1 MSLIK
6 NLIWTIGIFGIVIFA
21 VACGDDDDDDD
32 EGHAAPAVASVA
44 GSAVASAVDNT
55 PASSTTSAQRAAGG
69 AGTSG
74 TATQAAAPQLASS
87 STEAGIWVTGTGELN
102 LSPDIAFI
110 RLGVETTSPS
120 VTEARDEAATA
131 MDAVVTAV
139 KAKGL
144 TDEDIQTT
152 SFNIWPQYDRQEVV
166 TNGVRSSV
174 RVLSG
179 YTVSN
184 DAVIKVRDLDEVGT
198 IIDDVVDAGGD
209 AARVNGIDFSIEDPR
224 AHTTQLREDAVNA
237 ALENAKHFASLTGVT
252 LGKLV
257 YVTEV
262 GDEPVVQGIAE
273 SRAFALPAAAAP
285 TTGISGGSLD
295 LTLTVRA
302 GFAIE

>member
-1 MSLIK
+1 MSILKSIV
-6 NLIWTIGIFGIVIFA
+6 LAIGIFGIVIFA
-21 VACGDDDDDDD
+21 VACGDDDND
-32 EGHAAPAVASVA
+32 EGHVAPPVASVA
-44 GSAVASAVDNT
+44 ASAVGSAVESA
-55 PASSTTSAQRAAGG
+55 PASSTSTQRAAGG
-69 AGTSG
+69 AGTTG
-74 TATQAAAPQLASS
+74 TATQAAAPQYATG
-87 STEAGIWVTGTGELN
+87 STEAGIWVGGTGEIA
-102 LSPDIAFI
+102 LSPDIALI

-139 KAKGL
+139 KNNGL

-152 SFNIWPQYDRQEVV
+152 SFNIWPQYDRQEVM

-174 RVLSG
+174 RVLTG

-184 DAVIKVRDLDEVGT
+184 SAVIKVRDLDTVGT

-209 AARVNGIDFSIEDPR
+209 AGRINGIDFSIEDPG
-224 AHTTQLREDAVNA
+224 AYTTQLREDAVNS
-237 ALENAKHFASLTGVT
+237 ALENAQHFATLTGVT

-262 GDEPVVQGIAE
+262 SDTPIVQGIAE
-273 SRAFALPAAAAP
+273 SRAFAMAAPAAAA
-285 TTGISGGSLD
+285 TGISGGSLD

-302 GFAIE
+302 GFAID

>member
-1 MSLIK
+1 MSIFKSIVLAV
-6 NLIWTIGIFGIVIFA
+6 GIFGIVIFA
-21 VACGDDDDDDD
+21 VACGDDND
-32 EGHAAPAVASVA
+32 EGHASPAVASVA
-44 GSAVASAVDNT
+44 GSAVGSAVDST
-55 PASSTTSAQRAAGG
+55 PASASSSQRAAGG
-69 AGTSG
+69 AATAGA
-74 TATQAAAPQLASS
+74 ATQSAAPQIASA
-87 STEAGIWVTGTGELN
+87 STEAGIWVTGTGEMN
-102 LSPDIAFI
+102 LSPDIALVRI
-110 RLGVETTSPS
+110 GVETTSPS
-120 VTEARDEAATA
+120 VTDARDEAATA

-139 KAKGL
+139 KANGL
-144 TDEDIQTT
+144 SDEDIQTT

-166 TNGVRSSV
+166 TNGVRSTV

-184 DAVIKVRDLDEVGT
+184 DAIIKVRDLDEVGT

-209 AARVNGIDFSIEDPR
+209 AARINGIDFSIEDPG

-262 GDEPVVQGIAE
+262 SGEPIVQGIAE
-273 SRAFALPAAAAP
+273 ARAFAMPAAAAP
-285 TTGISGGSLD
+285 ATGISGGSLD

>member
-1 MSLIK
+1 MSLMK
-6 NLIWTIGIFGIVIFA
+6 SLVWTIGIFGIVIFA
-21 VACGDDDDDDD
+21 VACGDDDDD
-32 EGHAAPAVASVA
+32 EGHAAPPVASVA
-44 GSAVASAVDNT
+44 ASAVGSAVDNS
-55 PASSTTSAQRAAGG
+55 PASSTSAQRAAGG
-69 AGTSG
+69 AGTAG
-74 TATQAAAPQLASS
+74 TATQASSPQLASA
-87 STEAGIWVTGTGELN
+87 STEAGIWVTGTGEMN
-102 LSPDIAFI
+102 LSPDIALL

-152 SFNIWPQYDRQEVV
+152 SFNIWPQYDRQEVL

-184 DAVIKVRDLDEVGT
+184 DAVIKIRDLDEVGN

-209 AARVNGIDFSIEDPR
+209 AARVNGIDFSIEDPG

-262 GDEPVVQGIAE
+262 SGSPIVQPIAE
-273 SRAFALPAAAAP
+273 SRAFAMAAAP
-285 TTGISGGSLD
+285 APATGISGGSLD

>member
-1 MSLIK
+1 MSIFKSIVLAV
-6 NLIWTIGIFGIVIFA
+6 GIFGIVIFA
-21 VACGDDDDDDD
+21 VACGDDNED
-32 EGHAAPAVASVA
+32 GNASPAVASVA
-44 GSAVASAVDNT
+44 ASAVGSAVDS
-55 PASSTTSAQRAAGG
+55 SSTSAASPQRTAGG
-69 AGTSG
+69 AGTAG
-74 TATQAAAPQLASS
+74 TAQSAAPQLAVASS
-87 STEAGIWVTGTGELN
+87 EAGIWVTGTGEMN
-102 LSPDIAFI
+102 LSPDIALV

-120 VTEARDEAATA
+120 VKDARDEAARA

-139 KAKGL
+139 KNNGL
-144 TDEDIQTT
+144 ADEDIQTT
-152 SFNIWPQYDRQEVV
+152 SFNIWPQYDRQEVM

-184 DAVIKVRDLDEVGT
+184 DAVIKVRDLDTVGT

-209 AARVNGIDFSIEDPR
+209 AARINGIDFSIEDPG
-224 AHTTQLREDAVNA
+224 AYTTELREDAVNA

-262 GDEPVVQGIAE
+262 SDSPIVQPIAE
-273 SRAFALPAAAAP
+273 IRAFAMAAPAAPA
-285 TTGISGGSLD
+285 TGISGGSLD

>member
-1 MSLIK
+1 MSIMKSIL
-6 NLIWTIGIFGIVIFA
+6 LAIGIFGVLVFA
-21 VACGDDDDDDD
+21 AACGDDD
-32 EGHAAPAVASVA
+32 EGSGAPAVASVA
-44 GSAVASAVDNT
+44 ASGAGSAVDSI
-55 PASSTTSAQRAAGG
+55 S
-69 AGTSG
+69 GTSG
-74 TATQAAAPQLASS
+74 AAPASRTAAASTSGSTATVQSAAPQLASA
-87 STEAGIWVTGTGELN
+87 STEAGIWVTGTGSMN
-102 LSPDIAFI
+102 LAPDITLVM
-110 RLGVETTSPS
+110 LGVEATSPS
-120 VTEARDEAATA
+120 VTEARNEAATA
-131 MDAVVTAV
+131 MEAVVSAV
-139 KAKGL
+139 KANGL

-166 TNGVRSSV
+166 TNGVRSTV

-184 DAVIKVRDLDEVGT
+184 DVVIKVRNLDAVGT
-198 IIDDVVDAGGD
+198 IIDAVVDAGGD
-209 AARVNGIDFSIEDPR
+209 AARINGIDFSIEDPG
-224 AHTTQLREDAVNA
+224 AYTTDLREDAVNA
-237 ALENAKHFASLTGVT
+237 AIENAKHFAALTGVT

-262 GDEPVVQGIAE
+262 SDEPVVQGIAE

>member
-1 MSLIK
+1 MSLMQSIV
-6 NLIWTIGIFGIVIFA
+6 WTIGIFGIVIFA
-21 VACGDDDDDDD
+21 VACGDDND
-32 EGHAAPAVASVA
+32 EGHASPAVANAAASAV
-44 GSAVASAVDNT
+44 GSAVESSSASAT
-55 PASSTTSAQRAAGG
+55 SSQRAAGG
-69 AGTSG
+69 AGTAG
-74 TATQAAAPQLASS
+74 TATQSVASQLASA
-87 STEAGIWVTGTGELN
+87 STEAGIWVTGTGEMN
-102 LSPDIAFI
+102 LSPDIALV

-131 MDAVVTAV
+131 MEAVVNAV
-139 KAKGL
+139 KNNGL
-144 TDEDIQTT
+144 ADEDIQTT

-184 DAVIKVRDLDEVGT
+184 DAVIKVRDLDAVGT

-209 AARVNGIDFSIEDPR
+209 AARINGIDFSIENSG
-224 AHTTQLREDAVNA
+224 AYTTQLREDAVNA

-257 YVTEV
+257 YITETS
-262 GDEPVVQGIAE
+262 GSEPVVKEAAE

-285 TTGISGGSLD
+285 PTGISGGSLD
-295 LTLTVRA
+295 LSLTVRA

>member
-1 MSLIK
+1 MSVLKGI
-6 NLIWTIGIFGIVIFA
+6 IWIIGISSVLLIA
-21 VACGDDDDDDD
+21 VACGDDDD

-44 GSAVASAVDNT
+44 ASAVGSAVDNA
-55 PASSTTSAQRAAGG
+55 PASAASSQRAAGG
-69 AGTSG
+69 AASAG
-74 TATQAAAPQLASS
+74 AAPQSAAPQVASAS
-87 STEAGIWVTGTGELN
+87 GEAGIWVTGTGEMSLA
-102 LSPDIAFI
+102 PDIALLRI
-110 RLGVETTSPS
+110 GVETTSPS
-120 VTEARDEAATA
+120 VNEARNEAANA
-131 MDAVVTAV
+131 MDAVVAAV

-152 SFNIWPQYDRQEVV
+152 SFNIWPQYDRQEVT
-166 TNGVRSSV
+166 TNGVRSTV

-184 DAVIKVRDLDEVGT
+184 DAVIKIRDLDEVGN

-209 AARVNGIDFSIEDPR
+209 AARINGIDFSIEDPGTY
-224 AHTTQLREDAVNA
+224 TTQLREDAVNA
-237 ALENAKHFASLTGVT
+237 ALENAQHFASLTGVT

-262 GDEPVVQGIAE
+262 GGDAPIVQGIAE
-273 SRAFALPAAAAP
+273 SRAFAMAAPAAAA
-285 TTGISGGSLD
+285 TGISGGALD

>member
-1 MSLIK
+1 MSLMK
-6 NLIWTIGIFGIVIFA
+6 SLVWTIGIFGIVIFA
-21 VACGDDDDDDD
+21 VACGDDDDD

-44 GSAVASAVDNT
+44 ASAVGSAVDNT
-55 PASSTTSAQRAAGG
+55 PASTTSAQRAAGG
-69 AGTSG
+69 AGTAG
-74 TATQAAAPQLASS
+74 TATQAAPPQLASAS
-87 STEAGIWVTGTGELN
+87 NEAGIWVTGTGEMN
-102 LSPDIAFI
+102 LSPDIALI

-120 VTEARDEAATA
+120 VTDARDEAATA

-152 SFNIWPQYDRQEVV
+152 SFNIWPQYDRQEVL

-184 DAVIKVRDLDEVGT
+184 DAVIRVRDLDEVGT
-198 IIDDVVDAGGD
+198 IIDDVVNAGGD
-209 AARVNGIDFSIEDPR
+209 AARVNGIDFSIEDPG
-224 AHTTQLREDAVNA
+224 AYTTQLREDAVTA

-262 GDEPVVQGIAE
+262 SGVPVVQGIAE
-273 SRAFALPAAAAP
+273 SRAFAMAAAP
-285 TTGISGGSLD
+285 AAPATGISGGSLD

>member
-6 NLIWTIGIFGIVIFA
+6 NLIWTIGIFGIVIFT
-21 VACGDDDDDDD
+21 VACGDDDDD

-69 AGTSG
+69 AGTTG

-184 DAVIKVRDLDEVGT
+184 DAVIKVRDLDAIGT

-237 ALENAKHFASLTGVT
+237 ALDNAKHFASLTGVT

>member
-1 MSLIK
+1 MSIMK
-6 NLIWTIGIFGIVIFA
+6 SIVWTIGIFGIVIFA
-21 VACGDDDDDDD
+21 VACGDDDDD
-32 EGHAAPAVASVA
+32 EGHAAPAVANVA

-55 PASSTTSAQRAAGG
+55 PASSTSAQRAAGG
-69 AGTSG
+69 AGTAG
-74 TATQAAAPQLASS
+74 TATQAAAPQLVSS

-102 LSPDIAFI
+102 LSPDIALI

-144 TDEDIQTT
+144 SDEDIQTT

-184 DAVIKVRDLDEVGT
+184 DAVIKVRDLDAIGT

-209 AARVNGIDFSIEDPR
+209 AARVNGIDFSIEDPG

-262 GDEPVVQGIAE
+262 SDSPIVQGVAE
-273 SRAFALPAAAAP
+273 SRAFAMAAAAP
-285 TTGISGGSLD
+285 AAPATGISGGSLD

>member
-1 MSLIK
+1 MSLMK
-6 NLIWTIGIFGIVIFA
+6 SLVWTIGIFGIVIFA
-21 VACGDDDDDDD
+21 VACGDDDDD

-44 GSAVASAVDNT
+44 ASAVGSAVDNT
-55 PASSTTSAQRAAGG
+55 PASTTSAQRAAGG
-69 AGTSG
+69 AGTAG
-74 TATQAAAPQLASS
+74 TATQAAPPQLASAS
-87 STEAGIWVTGTGELN
+87 NEAGIWVTGTGEMN
-102 LSPDIAFI
+102 LSPDIALI

-120 VTEARDEAATA
+120 VTDARDEAATA

-152 SFNIWPQYDRQEVV
+152 SFNIWPQYDRQEVL

-184 DAVIKVRDLDEVGT
+184 DAVIRVRDLDAVGT
-198 IIDDVVDAGGD
+198 IIDDVVNAGGD
-209 AARVNGIDFSIEDPR
+209 AARVNGIDFSIEDPG
-224 AHTTQLREDAVNA
+224 AYTTQLREEAVNA

-262 GDEPVVQGIAE
+262 SGAPVVQGIAE
-273 SRAFALPAAAAP
+273 SRAFAMAAAP
-285 TTGISGGSLD
+285 AAPATGISGGSLD

>member
-1 MSLIK
+1 MSLMKSIV
-6 NLIWTIGIFGIVIFA
+6 WTIGIFGILIFA
-21 VACGDDDDDDD
+21 VACGDDDDD
-32 EGHAAPAVASVA
+32 EGHAAPPVASVA
-44 GSAVASAVDNT
+44 ASAVGSAVDSS
-55 PASSTTSAQRAAGG
+55 PASSSSAQRAAGG
-69 AGTSG
+69 AGTAG
-74 TATQAAAPQLASS
+74 TATQSATPQLASA
-87 STEAGIWVTGTGELN
+87 STEAGIWVTGTGEMI
-102 LSPDIAFI
+102 LSPDIALL

-152 SFNIWPQYDRQEVV
+152 SFNIWPQYDRQEVL

-184 DAVIKVRDLDEVGT
+184 DAVIKIRDLDEVGN

-209 AARVNGIDFSIEDPR
+209 AARVNGIDFSIEDPG

-262 GDEPVVQGIAE
+262 SGSPIVQPIAE
-273 SRAFALPAAAAP
+273 SRAFAMAAAP
-285 TTGISGGSLD
+285 APATGISGGSLD

>member
-1 MSLIK
+1 MSIMK
-6 NLIWTIGIFGIVIFA
+6 SIVWTIGIFGIVIFA
-21 VACGDDDDDDD
+21 VACGDDDDD
-32 EGHAAPAVASVA
+32 EGHTAPPVASVA
-44 GSAVASAVDNT
+44 ASAVGSAVESAPASA
-55 PASSTTSAQRAAGG
+55 TSAQRAAGG
-69 AGTSG
+69 AGTAG
-74 TATQAAAPQLASS
+74 TATQAAAPQLASA
-87 STEAGIWVTGTGELN
+87 STEAGIWVTGTGEMN
-102 LSPDIAFI
+102 LAPDIALI

-139 KAKGL
+139 KNNGL
-144 TDEDIQTT
+144 AEDDIQTT

-166 TNGVRSSV
+166 TNDVRSSV

-184 DAVIKVRDLDEVGT
+184 DAVIKVRDLNEVGT

-209 AARVNGIDFSIEDPR
+209 AARINGIDFSIEDPS
-224 AHTTQLREDAVNA
+224 AYTTQLREDAVTA
-237 ALENAKHFASLTGVT
+237 ALENAKHFATLTGVT

-262 GDEPVVQGIAE
+262 SDSPIVQGVAE
-273 SRAFALPAAAAP
+273 SRAFAMAAAAP
-285 TTGISGGSLD
+285 AAPATGISGGSLD

>member
-1 MSLIK
+1 MRLMKRIV
-6 NLIWTIGIFGIVIFA
+6 LAIGILGIVTIA
-21 VACGDDDDDDD
+21 VACGDDD
-32 EGHAAPAVASVA
+32 EGGVTTPPVANAAASAVGSAVDGSAAPA
-44 GSAVASAVDNT
+44 
-55 PASSTTSAQRAAGG
+55 ASSQRAAGG
-69 AGTSG
+69 AGTAAAAQS
-74 TATQAAAPQLASS
+74 AAPQLTTA
-87 STEAGIWVTGTGELN
+87 STEAGIWVTGTGEMSLA
-102 LSPDIAFI
+102 PDIALI

-166 TNGVRSSV
+166 TDGVRSSV

-184 DAVIKVRDLDEVGT
+184 SAVIKVGNLDEVGT
-198 IIDDVVDAGGD
+198 IIDDVVNAGGD
-209 AARVNGIDFSIEDPR
+209 AARINGIDFSIEDSSQY
-224 AHTTQLREDAVNA
+224 ATQLREDAVNA

-262 GDEPVVQGIAE
+262 SDSPIVQPLAE
-273 SRAFALPAAAAP
+273 ARAFAMPAAAAP
-285 TTGISGGSLD
+285 PTGISGGSLD